1 MQVEFSV
8 PIFAPMKLTI
18 YRLLSFLLAPIAVLF
33 GISALLLI
41 GTALS
46 NPAMLFPLFLIVCIA
61 IYSFASLNFLIK
73 GIDGRKYLGRS
84 SKDWLK
90 VNAYAC
96 IVFVLIII
104 SECIIFMTHPE
115 VLQQLV
121 TQAKQNATA
130 QFTINENDLQN
141 FVSKILYFLLAYA
154 IVLLVHVFI
163 SFQYI
168 RQYGYLFQN
177 KNK

>member
-1 MQVEFSV
+1 
-8 PIFAPMKLTI
+8 MKLTI

-33 GISALLLI
+33 SISALLLI

-46 NPAMLFPLFLIVCIA
+46 NPAMLFPLFLIICIA
-61 IYSFASLNFLIK
+61 IYSFASLHFLIK
-73 GIDGRKYLGRS
+73 GIDGSKYLGKS

-96 IVFVLIII
+96 IIFILIII
-104 SECIIFMTHPE
+104 SEFVVFMLHPE
-115 VLQQLV
+115 ILQQII
-121 TQAKQNATA
+121 TQAKQNADTSL
-130 QFTINENDLQN
+130 TINENDFQG
-141 FVSKILYFLLAYA
+141 FASKILYILLAYA
-154 IVLLVHVFI
+154 LVLSAHVLM

-168 RQYGYLFQN
+168 KQYGYLFQN